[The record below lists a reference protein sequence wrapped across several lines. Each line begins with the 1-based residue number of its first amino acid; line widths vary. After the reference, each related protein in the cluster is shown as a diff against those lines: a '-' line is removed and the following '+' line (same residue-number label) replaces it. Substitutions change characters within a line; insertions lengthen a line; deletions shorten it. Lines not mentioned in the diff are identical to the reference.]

1 MANGTLVLVNPPAS
15 RKGTKMARKTAKKS
29 TARKSVRRGGS
40 KASRSAAAKKAAAT
54 RKRNAAKRSAAGKKA
69 AATRKRNAS
78 KRSSAA
84 KKAAATRKRK
94 TTTKRKTT
102 KRKTTKGKTTK
113 ASRSAAAKKGW
124 RTRRAKSTKRSNA
137 AKRAARSRKST
148 KKTTKRASTKKKST
162 GRMTKAKRSAAAKKG
177 WRTRRGTSTRRKSSK
192 RKSTKRRASRRTT
205 KMQTVALGDAIPT
218 KVDPVGGLMA
228 FGKSLSTSAM
238 NPGKQVDALMASSKY
253 ALAGM
258 GMMGLLAVA
267 KGNVW
272 NRIGVTSMVDSAV
285 GGIDY
290 VGPDLVNAFDAMLDM
305 ATVGALGAL
314 MTKQGIPKKFLGPAM
329 TATSLIIAADFVRNI
344 EAFGIGGKASDL
356 ASGELFAGGLS
367 SLAALNPLSG
377 TGGLGMTQNNAM
389 FGMHNAPMGMAH
401 MGMAHGNNNLALAM
415 SPNNTAATGNS
426 KFFGTKS
433 LGSTRVNL
441 F

>member
-1 MANGTLVLVNPPAS
+1 
-15 RKGTKMARKTAKKS
+15 
-29 TARKSVRRGGS
+29 
-40 KASRSAAAKKAAAT
+40 
-54 RKRNAAKRSAAGKKA
+54 
-69 AATRKRNAS
+69 
-78 KRSSAA
+78 
-84 KKAAATRKRK
+84 
-94 TTTKRKTT
+94 
-102 KRKTTKGKTTK
+102 
-113 ASRSAAAKKGW
+113 
-124 RTRRAKSTKRSNA
+124 
-137 AKRAARSRKST
+137 
-148 KKTTKRASTKKKST
+148 
-162 GRMTKAKRSAAAKKG
+162 
-177 WRTRRGTSTRRKSSK
+177 
-192 RKSTKRRASRRTT
+192 
-205 KMQTVALGDAIPT
+205 
-218 KVDPVGGLMA
+218 MA

-314 MTKQGIPKKFLGPAM
+314 MSKQGIPKKFLGPAM
-329 TATSLIIAADFVRNI
+329 TATSLIIAADFIRNI
-344 EAFGIGGKASDL
+344 EAGGIGDKASDL

-367 SLAALNPLSG
+367 SLAAMNPLSG
-377 TGGLGMTQNNAM
+377 TSLGGLGMTQNNAM
-389 FGMHNAPMGMAH
+389 FGMHNAP

-415 SPNNTAATGNS
+415 SPNNTAATGNA

>member
-94 TTTKRKTT
+94 TT

-177 WRTRRGTSTRRKSSK
+177 WRTRRGTSTRRKSTK

-205 KMQTVALGDAIPT
+205 KMQTVALGDAMPT

-228 FGKSLSTSAM
+228 FSKSIVASAT

-314 MTKQGIPKKFLGPAM
+314 MGKQGIPKKFLGPAM

-344 EAFGIGGKASDL
+344 EAFGLGDKASDL
-356 ASGELFAGGLS
+356 ASGEIFAGGLS
-367 SLAALNPLSG
+367 SLAAMNPLSG
-377 TGGLGMTQNNAM
+377 TSLGGLGMTQNNAM
-389 FGMHNAPMGMAH
+389 FGMHNAP

>member
-94 TTTKRKTT
+94 TTTT

-113 ASRSAAAKKGW
+113 TSRSAAAKKGW

-137 AKRAARSRKST
+137 AKRAARSRKSP

-177 WRTRRGTSTRRKSSK
+177 WRTRRGTSTRRKSTK

-238 NPGKQVDALMASSKY
+238 NPGKQVDALMASSKF

-314 MTKQGIPKKFLGPAM
+314 MTKQGVSKKFLGPAM

-344 EAFGIGGKASDL
+344 QAGGLGDKASDL
-356 ASGELFAGGLS
+356 ASGEIFAGGLS

-377 TGGLGMTQNNAM
+377 TLGGLGMTQNNAM
-389 FGMHNAPMGMAH
+389 FGMHNAPL
-401 MGMAHGNNNLALAM
+401 GMAHGNNNLALAM
-415 SPNNTAATGNS
+415 SPNNTAATGNA

>member
-102 KRKTTKGKTTK
+102 KGKTTK
-113 ASRSAAAKKGW
+113 TSRSAAAKKGW

-137 AKRAARSRKST
+137 AKRAARSRKSP

-177 WRTRRGTSTRRKSSK
+177 WRTRRGTSTRRKSTK
-192 RKSTKRRASRRTT
+192 RKSTKRRASRRKA
-205 KMQTVALGDAIPT
+205 KMQIVALGDAIPT

-238 NPGKQVDALMASSKY
+238 NPGKQVDALMASSKF

-314 MTKQGIPKKFLGPAM
+314 MTKQGVSKKFLGPAM

-344 EAFGIGGKASDL
+344 EAFGLGSKASDL
-356 ASGELFAGGLS
+356 ASGEIFAGGLS
-367 SLAALNPLSG
+367 SLAAMNPLSG

-415 SPNNTAATGNS
+415 SPNNTAATGNA

>member
-94 TTTKRKTT
+94 TTTT

-113 ASRSAAAKKGW
+113 TSRSAAAKKGW
-124 RTRRAKSTKRSNA
+124 RTRRAASTKRSNA
-137 AKRAARSRKST
+137 AKRAARSRKSP
-148 KKTTKRASTKKKST
+148 KKTTKRASTKKKSA

-177 WRTRRGTSTRRKSSK
+177 WRTRRGTSTRRKSTK
-192 RKSTKRRASRRTT
+192 RTSTKRRASRRTV
-205 KMQTVALGDAIPT
+205 KAGTVALGDAIPT
-218 KVDPVGGLMA
+218 KLDPVGGLMA
-228 FGKSLSTSAM
+228 FGKSLSSSVM

-314 MTKQGIPKKFLGPAM
+314 MSKQGIPKKFLGPAM
-329 TATSLIIAADFVRNI
+329 TATSLIIAADFIRNI
-344 EAFGIGGKASDL
+344 EAGGIGDKASDL
-356 ASGELFAGGLS
+356 ASGSIFATSLS
-367 SLAALNPLSG
+367 SLTSTLSNSLSG
-377 TGGLGMTQNNAM
+377 TSLGGLGMTQNNAM
-389 FGMHNAPMGMAH
+389 FGMHNQAPA

-415 SPNNTAATGNS
+415 SPNNTAATGNA

>member
-94 TTTKRKTT
+94 TT

-113 ASRSAAAKKGW
+113 TSRSAAAKKGW

-137 AKRAARSRKST
+137 AKRAARSRKSP

-177 WRTRRGTSTRRKSSK
+177 WRTRRGTSTRRKSTK
-192 RKSTKRRASRRTT
+192 RKSTKRRASRRTA
-205 KMQTVALGDAIPT
+205 KMQAVALGDAIPT
-218 KVDPVGGLMA
+218 EIDPVGGLMA
-228 FGKSLSTSAM
+228 FGKSISKSAM

-314 MTKQGIPKKFLGPAM
+314 MSKQGISKKFLGPAM

-344 EAFGIGGKASDL
+344 EAFGLGSKASDL
-356 ASGELFAGGLS
+356 ASGEIFAGGLS
-367 SLAALNPLSG
+367 SLAALKQSTL
-377 TGGLGMTQNNAM
+377 GGLGMTQNNAM

-415 SPNNTAATGNS
+415 SPNNTAATGNA

>member
-1 MANGTLVLVNPPAS
+1 MCRMIFTQRHLTTMCSKEILSTTLSLYAYSKDHRLMANGTLVLVNPPAS

-94 TTTKRKTT
+94 TTTT

-113 ASRSAAAKKGW
+113 TSRSAAAKKGW

-137 AKRAARSRKST
+137 AKRAARSRKSP

-177 WRTRRGTSTRRKSSK
+177 WRTRRGTSTRRKSTK
-192 RKSTKRRASRRTT
+192 RKSTKRRASRRTA

-218 KVDPVGGLMA
+218 KIDPVGGLMA

-314 MTKQGIPKKFLGPAM
+314 MSKQGIPKKFLGPAM
-329 TATSLIIAADFVRNI
+329 TATSLIIAADFIRNI
-344 EAFGIGGKASDL
+344 EAGGIGDKASDL
-356 ASGELFAGGLS
+356 ASGEIFAGGL
-367 SLAALNPLSG
+367 
-377 TGGLGMTQNNAM
+377 
-389 FGMHNAPMGMAH
+389 
-401 MGMAHGNNNLALAM
+401 
-415 SPNNTAATGNS
+415 
-426 KFFGTKS
+426 
-433 LGSTRVNL
+433 
-441 F
+441 

>member
-1 MANGTLVLVNPPAS
+1 MCSKEILSTTLSLYAYSKDHRLMANGTLVLVNPPAS

-94 TTTKRKTT
+94 TT

-113 ASRSAAAKKGW
+113 TS
-124 RTRRAKSTKRSNA
+124 
-137 AKRAARSRKST
+137 
-148 KKTTKRASTKKKST
+148 
-162 GRMTKAKRSAAAKKG
+162 RSAAAKKG
-177 WRTRRGTSTRRKSSK
+177 WRTRRGTSTRRKSTK
-192 RKSTKRRASRRTT
+192 RKSTKRRASRRTA

-218 KVDPVGGLMA
+218 EIDPVGGLMA
-228 FGKSLSTSAM
+228 FGKSISKSAM

-314 MTKQGIPKKFLGPAM
+314 MSKQGISKKFLGPAM

-344 EAFGIGGKASDL
+344 EAFGLGSKASDL
-356 ASGELFAGGLS
+356 ASGEIFAGGLS
-367 SLAALNPLSG
+367 SLAALKQSTL
-377 TGGLGMTQNNAM
+377 GGLGMTQNNAM

-415 SPNNTAATGNS
+415 SPNNTAATGNA

>member
-1 MANGTLVLVNPPAS
+1 
-15 RKGTKMARKTAKKS
+15 
-29 TARKSVRRGGS
+29 
-40 KASRSAAAKKAAAT
+40 
-54 RKRNAAKRSAAGKKA
+54 
-69 AATRKRNAS
+69 
-78 KRSSAA
+78 
-84 KKAAATRKRK
+84 
-94 TTTKRKTT
+94 
-102 KRKTTKGKTTK
+102 
-113 ASRSAAAKKGW
+113 
-124 RTRRAKSTKRSNA
+124 
-137 AKRAARSRKST
+137 
-148 KKTTKRASTKKKST
+148 
-162 GRMTKAKRSAAAKKG
+162 
-177 WRTRRGTSTRRKSSK
+177 
-192 RKSTKRRASRRTT
+192 
-205 KMQTVALGDAIPT
+205 MQTVALGDAIPT

-238 NPGKQVDALMASSKY
+238 NPGKQVDALMASSKF

-314 MTKQGIPKKFLGPAM
+314 MTKQGVSKKFLGPAM

-344 EAFGIGGKASDL
+344 EAFGLGSKASDL
-356 ASGELFAGGLS
+356 ASGEIFAGGLS
-367 SLAALNPLSG
+367 SLAAMNPLSG

-415 SPNNTAATGNS
+415 SPNNTAATGNA

>member
-1 MANGTLVLVNPPAS
+1 
-15 RKGTKMARKTAKKS
+15 
-29 TARKSVRRGGS
+29 
-40 KASRSAAAKKAAAT
+40 
-54 RKRNAAKRSAAGKKA
+54 
-69 AATRKRNAS
+69 
-78 KRSSAA
+78 
-84 KKAAATRKRK
+84 
-94 TTTKRKTT
+94 
-102 KRKTTKGKTTK
+102 
-113 ASRSAAAKKGW
+113 
-124 RTRRAKSTKRSNA
+124 
-137 AKRAARSRKST
+137 
-148 KKTTKRASTKKKST
+148 
-162 GRMTKAKRSAAAKKG
+162 
-177 WRTRRGTSTRRKSSK
+177 
-192 RKSTKRRASRRTT
+192 
-205 KMQTVALGDAIPT
+205 
-218 KVDPVGGLMA
+218 MA

-238 NPGKQVDALMASSKY
+238 NPGKQVDALMASSKF

-314 MTKQGIPKKFLGPAM
+314 MTKQGVSKKFLGPAM

-344 EAFGIGGKASDL
+344 EAFGLGDKASDL
-356 ASGELFAGGLS
+356 ASGEIFAGGLS
-367 SLAALNPLSG
+367 SLAAMSPISLSG
-377 TGGLGMTQNNAM
+377 TSLGGLGMTQNNAM
-389 FGMHNAPMGMAH
+389 FGMHNAP

-415 SPNNTAATGNS
+415 SPNNTAATGNA

>member
-1 MANGTLVLVNPPAS
+1 MANGTLVLVNPPTS
-15 RKGTKMARKTAKKS
+15 RKGTKMARKTTTKS

-69 AATRKRNAS
+69 AATRKRNAA
-78 KRSSAA
+78 KRSTAG
-84 KKAAATRKRK
+84 KKAAASRKRK
-94 TTTKRKTT
+94 ATRSPAKKT
-102 KRKTTKGKTTK
+102 GTK

-124 RTRRAKSTKRSNA
+124 RTRKASGAKRSNA

-148 KKTTKRASTKKKST
+148 TKKTTKRASTKKKST
-162 GRMTKAKRSAAAKKG
+162 RMTKAKRSAAAKKG
-177 WRTRRGTSTRRKSSK
+177 WRTRRGTSTRRKSTK
-192 RKSTKRRASRRTT
+192 RTSTKRRASRRTV
-205 KMQTVALGDAIPT
+205 KAGTVALGDAIPS
-218 KVDPVGGLMA
+218 KFDPLNGVMG
-228 FGKSLSTSAM
+228 FGKSLSSSVMDPSKHFEGLMSA
-238 NPGKQVDALMASSKY
+238 SKW
-253 ALAGM
+253 AVAGM

-272 NRIGVTSMVDSAV
+272 DRIGVTSLVEGAV

-305 ATVGALGAL
+305 ATVGALGIAL
-314 MTKQGIPKKFLGPAM
+314 NQGLGTPKKFIGPAM
-329 TATSLIIAADFVRNI
+329 AATSLIIAADFVRNI
-344 EAFGIGGKASDL
+344 EIGGVGAKASDL

-367 SLAALNPLSG
+367 SLAALNPLNG
-377 TGGLGMTQNNAM
+377 TSLGGLGMTQNNAM
-389 FGMHNAPMGMAH
+389 FGMHNQQPA

-415 SPNNTAATGNS
+415 ASNNTAATGNA

>member
-94 TTTKRKTT
+94 TT

-124 RTRRAKSTKRSNA
+124 RTRR
-137 AKRAARSRKST
+137 
-148 KKTTKRASTKKKST
+148 
-162 GRMTKAKRSAAAKKG
+162 
-177 WRTRRGTSTRRKSSK
+177 GTSTRRKSTK

-205 KMQTVALGDAIPT
+205 KMQTVALGDAMPT

-228 FGKSLSTSAM
+228 FSKSIVASAT

-314 MTKQGIPKKFLGPAM
+314 MGKQGIPKKFLGPAM

-344 EAFGIGGKASDL
+344 EAFGLGDKASDL
-356 ASGELFAGGLS
+356 ASGEIFAGGLS
-367 SLAALNPLSG
+367 SLAAMNPLSG
-377 TGGLGMTQNNAM
+377 TSLGGLGMTQNNAM
-389 FGMHNAPMGMAH
+389 FGMHNAP